1 MKKLSKLMAVLLA
14 LLMVVSSA
22 LADGEVVSI
31 DSNAYQTATAA
42 VEADSTVSTNWLG
55 ELIVAY
61 LNDMTVEERQTVL
74 QNWNTSMGGAV
85 GQMTLEAFQNYYNE
99 THPTENLICTCAV
112 LDAYGN
118 ITHDADCRWHFSALP
133 AEDQQTVLADKLGGA
148 DVLAAWQSEQ
158 EVTEEMML
166 RAMNASS
173 LQSIMVEG
181 DVLVSVYTGQPIA
194 TYDAETGMVT
204 DIATGLQFHMDE
216 LTASSETND
225 EVQG

>member
-85 GQMTLEAFQNYYNE
+85 GQMTLEAFQNYYDK
-99 THPTENLICTCAV
+99 THPTENLICTCAA

-118 ITHDADCRWHFSALP
+118 VTHDADCRWHFSALP
-133 AEDQQTVLADKLGGA
+133 AEDKQTVLADKLGGA
-148 DVLAAWQSEQ
+148 DALAAWQSEQ

-181 DVLVSVYTGQPIA
+181 IELVYVYTGQVLA
-194 TYDAETGMVT
+194 HYDAETNMVI
-204 DIATGLQFHMDE
+204 DAATGLRFDLDRLMS
-216 LTASSETND
+216 TAD
-225 EVQG
+225 GQ